1 MPRTVPWNDSHI
13 ENHIKWSYRVVVHEP
28 KNRSRE
34 SSATKVDVRDCPW
47 LSRTVNPVFLAQH
60 DVGFEIKD
68 QGTGAVLL
76 WSYCSGAL
84 VFNFKF
90 FQKAFA
96 GRPWR
101 PNFFLL
107 LSPSLLS
114 FLPLSLFLCA
124 RQYRTVQAGTWTC
137 KMQLGAYIWMFV
149 TFRILR
155 SVFHILRYARQYISN
170 LWDSML
176 ILYYFAALACK

>member
-1 MPRTVPWNDSHI
+1 MPRTVPWNDSYI

-34 SSATKVDVRDCPW
+34 SLATKVDIPDCPG
-47 LSRTVNPVFLAQH
+47 LSRTVNPLFLSPVKGNLKLKTRAPEQYS
-60 DVGFEIKD
+60 
-68 QGTGAVLL
+68 L

-90 FQKAFA
+90 FQKSFA

-107 LSPSLLS
+107 LSPSLS
-114 FLPLSLFLCA
+114 PLSSLFPSFSVHDSTGQCRQAHEHA
-124 RQYRTVQAGTWTC
+124 RC
-137 KMQLGAYIWMFV
+137 NLGH
-149 TFRILR
+149 
-155 SVFHILRYARQYISN
+155 VFECPLLFIS
-170 LWDSML
+170 
-176 ILYYFAALACK
+176 